1 MTWTEAATPRVG
13 AADVD
18 AGEDET
24 EEIIEVVDADAG
36 KSIARGS
43 RGD

>member
-1 MTWTEAATPRVG
+1 VG

-18 AGEDET
+18 AGEDEIQ
-24 EEIIEVVDADAG
+24 EIIEVVDADAR

-43 RGD
+43 RRD